1 MAQKYAPK
9 IELENL
15 QPKDTV
21 AGYHVTWQEGGLIAY
36 ADLLPIDD
44 QPQRGFVL
52 ECGYDTATGR
62 NPGNRQIDQGTTLTS
77 QVRELMLRQMVLAGW
92 SVIGDLPGTR
102 KNIWQHSTR
111 TPPVALSEQDQ
122 GRQQELVSVTFDQAA
137 QIAPDRQLTRRVLS
151 IPAKAERRQ
160 SAGYSRTITA
170 LDVTFTCV
178 RCGKQETRSQ
188 FPGGRLPH
196 SCQDCVKIVEREQT
210 RGRVARLREARKAEK
225 KRIRS

>member
-1 MAQKYAPK
+1 MAHKYAPV
-9 IELENL
+9 IEIENL
-15 QPKDTV
+15 QPKTTI
-21 AGYHVTWQEGGLIAY
+21 AGYHATWQEGSLIAY
-36 ADLLPIDD
+36 ADLLPIED
-44 QPQRGFVL
+44 QPARGFVL
-52 ECGYDTATGR
+52 ECGYNTATGR
-62 NPGNRQIDQGTTLTS
+62 EPGNRQIDQGTTLTS
-77 QVRELMLRQMVLAGW
+77 KMRELMLTQMACAGW
-92 SVIGDLPGTR
+92 RDISTNGR
-102 KNIWQHSTR
+102 SIWQHAIQIPSK
-111 TPPVALSEQDQ
+111 VVNAQDQ
-122 GRQQELVSVTFDQAA
+122 GKEHELVSVTSEQAP
-137 QIAPDRQLTRRVLS
+137 QIAPDRPLKSRILS

-188 FPGGRLPH
+188 FPGGRPPH